1 MKYFV
6 IATHWDDNRKAQVR
20 YIAGQFDNYMNAS
33 LFKNANNDHYKADA
47 MIVEDFS
54 LING

>member
-20 YIAGQFDNYMNAS
+20 YIAGQFDNYMTAS
-33 LFKNANNDHYKADA
+33 LFKNAYNDHYKADA